1 MFKWLLFVHVTV
13 TVAPQGR
20 VALVQA
26 AAGKVQTSRPPGQCG
41 EKPVARLQP
50 TTGVMSHI
58 CKRGGARRQHWSPG
72 LPVGANVDT
81 DRCGTRKGAKELILF
96 SQCKRAS

>member
-13 TVAPQGR
+13 TVVPQGR

-26 AAGKVQTSRPPGQCG
+26 TAGKVQTSRLPGQCG

-58 CKRGGARRQHWSPG
+58 CKREGAGRQHWSPG
-72 LPVGANVDT
+72 QPVRAKTDT
-81 DRCGTRKGAKELILF
+81 NRHGTGKGPKELILF
-96 SQCKRAS
+96 FQCKTAS